1 MQPLQGSRWLC
12 ALALLGAVAGQGR
25 AAWCDVFQTCCH
37 CCDKPVVAGCCAP
50 VQTTYIVQRTCY
62 EPAPCCH
69 CGPIKRLLGLCHC
82 CKRPCCP
89 PRTAVVVPP
98 VAMPCPVPGV
108 PIAPLPAAPVPSAY
122 LPAVPSSPAP
132 PLIPGPSAPE
142 PGGNPAAPPPVAGSP
157 SGSVRPLAP
166 VRPQVLT
173 PPRSSPP
180 IRLDRF
186 VNETTRRAGTPAIL
200 VGESPPKTP

>member
-1 MQPLQGSRWLC
+1 MQPLRGPRWLC
-12 ALALLGAVAGQGR
+12 ALALLGATAGQGR
-25 AAWCDVFQTCCH
+25 AAWCSVIHACCH
-37 CCDKPVVAGCCAP
+37 GCDRPVVVGCAP

-69 CGPIKRLLGLCHC
+69 CGPIRRLLGLCHC

-98 VAMPCPVPGV
+98 VAAPCPVPPGPVV
-108 PIAPLPAAPVPSAY
+108 PFPAPPAASAY

-132 PLIPGPSAPE
+132 PLTPGPSAPD
-142 PGGNPAAPPPVAGSP
+142 PGASPAGPPPATGSP

-166 VRPQVLT
+166 IRPQVLT
-173 PPRSSPP
+173 PPSGSPP

-186 VNETTRRAGTPAIL
+186 VRERTPRSETPAIL
-200 VGESPPKTP
+200 VGESRPKAP